1 MFRIH
6 ARHESATEK
15 QRRVWDKSA
24 RGYDRQMSF
33 FEEVWFGGGRDWLTS
48 RAHGNVLEVAVGT
61 GRNLGLYRPD
71 VSVTGIELSP
81 AMLAIARS
89 RATSLGIEASLHEA
103 DAEALPF
110 ADGTFDT
117 VVCALALCSI
127 PNPEQAIAEMYRVLA
142 PGGVLLLLDHVG
154 STSRPLHAAQR
165 IAERLTI
172 PLAGEHFTRRQRPL
186 VESAGFRIE
195 ESERLKAGTVER
207 IAARKP

>member
-1 MFRIH
+1 
-6 ARHESATEK
+6 
-15 QRRVWDKSA
+15 
-24 RGYDRQMSF
+24 
-33 FEEVWFGGGRDWLTS
+33 
-48 RAHGNVLEVAVGT
+48 
-61 GRNLGLYRPD
+61 
-71 VSVTGIELSP
+71 
-81 AMLAIARS
+81 
-89 RATSLGIEASLHEA
+89 
-103 DAEALPF
+103 
-110 ADGTFDT
+110 
-117 VVCALALCSI
+117 VCALALCSI